1 MKKMVKAESIKEN
14 GDDQDF
20 SSWLKFNETFSNG
33 KNNSISGQVTD
44 VKRKATIV
52 EYLLSP

>member
-1 MKKMVKAESIKEN
+1 MRKEN
-14 GDDQDF
+14 GDDQDL
-20 SSWLKFNETFSNG
+20 SSWLNFNETPSNG